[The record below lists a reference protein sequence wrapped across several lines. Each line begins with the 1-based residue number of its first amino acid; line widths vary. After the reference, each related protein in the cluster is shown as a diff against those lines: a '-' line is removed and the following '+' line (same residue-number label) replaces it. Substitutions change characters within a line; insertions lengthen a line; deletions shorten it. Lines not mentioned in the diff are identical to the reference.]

1 MMFMY
6 FPTMK
11 NSKILILKRGDVVV
25 DVHEILQQMLNNYG
39 WSAYKLAKESN
50 IPYSSLNNMI
60 NRNTFPTIPTLIK
73 ICSGF
78 DIPIYEFFLYNDD
91 TVIPKILSQRE
102 CILLENYRNL
112 PSQQRYL
119 LEAYIQGL
127 HDGR

>member
-1 MMFMY
+1 MN
-6 FPTMK
+6 THISD
-11 NSKILILKRGDVVV
+11 NDVLARIITLCN
-25 DVHEILQQMLNNYG
+25 ERG
-39 WSAYKLAKESN
+39 WSTYKLAKESN